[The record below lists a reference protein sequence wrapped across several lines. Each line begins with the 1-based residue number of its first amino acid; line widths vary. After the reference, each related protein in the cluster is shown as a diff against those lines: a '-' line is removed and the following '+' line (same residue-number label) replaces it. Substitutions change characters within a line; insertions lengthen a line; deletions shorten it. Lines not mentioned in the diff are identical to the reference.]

1 MQKKLQDILEE
12 AELQRRGNDSDDGDD
27 DGDRVEALLDNALEG
42 NTAEVVR
49 LLEAKADV
57 DGRDVVSSAPR
68 LRLPSADDIGPSC
81 MQDGY
86 TPLMYAAAGNKVEVA
101 KVLMDRG
108 AEIDAKD
115 DVRSSIRVTS
125 S

>member
-12 AELQRRGNDSDDGDD
+12 AELQRRGNDSDDDD
-27 DGDRVEALLDNALEG
+27 RKYALLDNARKG

-57 DGRDVVSSAPR
+57 DGRDEVSSAPR

-81 MQDGY
+81 MQAFGW
-86 TPLMYAAAGNKVEVA
+86 TPLTAAAIYNKVEVA

-108 AEIDAKD
+108 AEIHAKD
-115 DVRSSIRVTS
+115 GVRSSIRVTS

>member
-1 MQKKLQDILEE
+1 MQDILEE

-27 DGDRVEALLDNALEG
+27 DRVEALCENAYEG

-57 DGRDVVSSAPR
+57 DGRDVSSAPR

-81 MQDGY
+81 MQDYGWG
-86 TPLMYAAAGNKVEVA
+86 PLMAAADNNKVEVA

-108 AEIDAKD
+108 AEIDAED

>member
-1 MQKKLQDILEE
+1 MQKKMQDILEE

-27 DGDRVEALLDNALEG
+27 DRVEALCNNVREG

-57 DGRDVVSSAPR
+57 DGRDVSSAPR

-81 MQDGY
+81 MQRWGGA
-86 TPLMYAAAGNKVEVA
+86 TPLMYAADNNKVEVA

-108 AEIDAKD
+108 AEIHAKD
-115 DVRSSIRVTS
+115 EVRSSIRVTS

>member
-1 MQKKLQDILEE
+1 MQKKMQDILEE

-27 DGDRVEALLDNALEG
+27 DRVEALLNNAREG

-57 DGRDVVSSAPR
+57 DGRDVSSAPR

-81 MQDGY
+81 MQDYGW
-86 TPLMYAAAGNKVEVA
+86 TPLMAAAYNNKVEVA

-108 AEIDAKD
+108 AEIDAKHE
-115 DVRSSIRVTS
+115 VRSSIRVTS